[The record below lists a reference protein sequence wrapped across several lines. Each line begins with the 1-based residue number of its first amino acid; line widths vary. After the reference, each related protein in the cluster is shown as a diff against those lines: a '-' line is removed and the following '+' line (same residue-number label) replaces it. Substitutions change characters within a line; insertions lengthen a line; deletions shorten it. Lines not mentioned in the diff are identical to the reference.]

1 MKYLIYID
9 FKSNLYFKS
18 IYIDMYAYIYME
30 RDIWRKINCNSYN
43 KNLEKAEIN
52 KKKLS
57 IYCSFFITFN

>member
-9 FKSNLYFKS
+9 FKSNLYLKS
-18 IYIDMYAYIYME
+18 IYIDMYVCIYICGE
-30 RDIWRKINCNSYN
+30 RGKINCNSYS

>member
-1 MKYLIYID
+1 
-9 FKSNLYFKS
+9 
-18 IYIDMYAYIYME
+18 ME
-30 RDIWRKINCNSYN
+30 RDIWRKINCNSYS